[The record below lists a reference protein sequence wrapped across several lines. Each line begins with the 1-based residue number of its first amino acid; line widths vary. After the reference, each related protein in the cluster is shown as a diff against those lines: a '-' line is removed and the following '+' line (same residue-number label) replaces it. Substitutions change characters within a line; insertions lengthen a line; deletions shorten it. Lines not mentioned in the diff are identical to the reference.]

1 MTALSKIIYYA
12 ENPLLMPLY
21 TLLLL
26 FQIQSST
33 INIVP
38 PNLKIF
44 LYIFIFV
51 ICAFFPFVSII
62 GLKYTRSISSIH
74 LKEKEERIVPYV
86 LAIIYYCI
94 AYYML
99 RYKFG
104 IDYLVP
110 APVFSSLLGAI
121 VAISL
126 VSLINIKTKISAHSV
141 GISGVLATFIV
152 AGNKYYSANTLE
164 ISLIT
169 FGLML
174 LVGLTATSRLWLKA
188 HTEKQVYA
196 GLILGFVVEYLFV
209 SFDIII

>member
-1 MTALSKIIYYA
+1 MTALSKIIYYVA
-12 ENPLLMPLY
+12 NPLLMPLY

-26 FQIQSST
+26 FQIQSAT

-38 PNLKIF
+38 PNLKLF
-44 LYIFIFV
+44 LYIFTFV
-51 ICAFFPFVSII
+51 ICALFPLMSIV

-74 LKEKEERIVPYV
+74 LREKEERIVPYV
-86 LAIIYYCI
+86 LTIIYYCI

-104 IDYLVP
+104 VDYLIP

-141 GISGVLATFIV
+141 GISGVLATFIA
-152 AGNKYYSANTLE
+152 AGNKYYTANTFE

-188 HTEKQVYA
+188 HTERQVYS
-196 GLILGFVVEYLFV
+196 GLLLGFIVEYIFV
-209 SFDIII
+209 SYDIII